1 MARSRNLPENAY
13 YEELKQIIDADKEYS
28 DGNES
33 YGEVL
38 QYDSKEGSI
47 EREESDNKQSL
58 NLGRVFETSNENTF
72 SMGHSLRFGRS
83 VEFNRRYFYTNFMNI
98 HFEVIFWESSTAAN
112 YKTPNDYFKVNFLSR
127 REGLFNL
134 YVILKPELFYEIAAL
149 YPRAYPLI
157 LSIVIP
163 YCRGVKAGGW

>member
-1 MARSRNLPENAY
+1 MPENAY

-47 EREESDNKQSL
+47 ERGESDNKQSL

-72 SMGHSLRFGRS
+72 SMGHS
-83 VEFNRRYFYTNFMNI
+83 
-98 HFEVIFWESSTAAN
+98 
-112 YKTPNDYFKVNFLSR
+112 
-127 REGLFNL
+127 
-134 YVILKPELFYEIAAL
+134 
-149 YPRAYPLI
+149 
-157 LSIVIP
+157 
-163 YCRGVKAGGW
+163 

>member
-58 NLGRVFETSNENTF
+58 NLGRVFET
-72 SMGHSLRFGRS
+72 
-83 VEFNRRYFYTNFMNI
+83 I
-98 HFEVIFWESSTAAN
+98 
-112 YKTPNDYFKVNFLSR
+112 K
-127 REGLFNL
+127 
-134 YVILKPELFYEIAAL
+134 
-149 YPRAYPLI
+149 
-157 LSIVIP
+157 
-163 YCRGVKAGGW
+163 